1 MSAKNKLDNKK
12 IRKADRLHDK
22 ATPTLHPHAK
32 IEHEDK
38 LAAKL
43 SEAPLER
50 VLRCRRTHVVKAAG
64 LSNALRRAQESGL
77 AAIFRAPL
85 RAAYLFHSQSALIAH
100 AELDTRAT
108 RRQKPY
114 RNATTFRLR
123 GYQNA
128 NGN

>member
-1 MSAKNKLDNKK
+1 MSAKNKLQNKK

-22 ATPTLHPHAK
+22 ATPTLHPHVK
-32 IEHEDK
+32 IDHEEK

-43 SEAPLER
+43 SEASLER

-64 LSNALRRAQESGL
+64 LSNALRRAATTGL
-77 AAIFRAPL
+77 ASVFRAPL
-85 RAAYLFHSQSALIAH
+85 RAAYLHHSQCALIAH
-100 AELDTRAT
+100 AELDKRAT
-108 RRQKPY
+108 RCQTPF

-123 GYQNA
+123 GYQNP